1 MIKVGV
7 RALHTHERRKHWCVL
22 HRYNLPV
29 IMILLGVSKRA
40 VAEAIG
46 RSFDG
51 DSYSR
56 NLFLCQE
63 KRPQN
68 GTLNGTQYTFDILL
82 KYCIYGYK

>member
-22 HRYNLPV
+22 HGYNLPV

-40 VAEAIG
+40 VAVAMG
-46 RSFDG
+46 GSFDG

-56 NLFLCQE
+56 NLLLRQE
-63 KRPQN
+63 KRPQY
-68 GTLNGTQYTFDILL
+68 GTQSGTQIIFDILL
-82 KYCIYGYK
+82 KMLYIKI